1 MMLDDLKVLLRE
13 YISRQQLVYDIL
25 QELRPHFFAVHDKS
39 VSGIDLVNLVRQ
51 GILHVP
57 FTGTWQKYGTWKYYI
72 HGAGCRLTNMI
83 SGEVIEWDT
92 PHVTDFDL
100 KWFMNWINWV
110 KNVNHTYQSVTE
122 DVVYN
127 LLNQLEQ
134 EGVVERPRPSH
145 IFLFRYVDNK

>member
-1 MMLDDLKVLLRE
+1 MLDDLKVLLRE

-83 SGEVIEWDT
+83 SGEIIEWDT
-92 PHVTDFDL
+92 PHVTHFERL
-100 KWFMNWINWV
+100 WFMQWVNWV
-110 KNVNHTYQSVTE
+110 KKVNNTYQSLSE
-122 DVVYN
+122 DVVYG
-127 LLNQLEQ
+127 LLHQLE
-134 EGVVERPRPSH
+134 EVGVVERIHPSND
-145 IFLFRYVDNK
+145 FKLRFVDNK